1 MLIKDI
7 KKEERPRER
16 GLLYGLSSLSNED
29 LLAII
34 IKTGTRNR
42 SSRELALDILNSLDN
57 IENMKDLTIN
67 KLLNIKGIGKTKAL
81 EIMSSIELGKRIY
94 QQKLSNI
101 KIKYHSSD
109 DIFNDCKNIFID
121 KFQECFYC
129 LYLNNKNELIE
140 RKLLFMGTINKSI
153 VHPRE
158 VFKNAYLLSA
168 SKIVCLHNHPSGD
181 VTPSKEDIHLTQA
194 LVEIGKLQSIPVLDH
209 LIFGK
214 DKYFSFSD
222 NGLI

>member
-16 GLLYGLSSLSNED
+16 ALIHGVGNLSNED

-34 IKTGTRNR
+34 IKTGTKNK
-42 SSRELALDILNSLDN
+42 SSRTLALDLLNEVDSV
-57 IENMKDLTIN
+57 ENMKDLTIN

-81 EIMSSIELGKRIY
+81 EIMASIELGKRIY
-94 QQKLSNI
+94 YKTSSNI
-101 KIKYHSSD
+101 KIKYQSSM
-109 DIFNDCKNIFID
+109 DIYKDCKNIFVD
-121 KFQECFYC
+121 KLQECFYC

-209 LIFGK
+209 LILGS
-214 DKYFSFSD
+214 DKYYSFSD